1 MLRDIETISALADR
15 MANAEILPVSR
26 TIPQNVQEKL
36 DYYFFRKRETPKE

>member
-1 MLRDIETISALADR
+1 MLRDIEVLSALTDR
-15 MANAEILPVSR
+15 MVNAAVLPLSR